1 MAPQKKMFPKSYQTT
16 LRAHLTESQYLTLE
30 LLLLLIQVH
39 RQVKLSVLASVFPQ
53 PIQKQSRK
61 RNLQRFLVLPRLT
74 VKLLWFPLIKYWIR
88 QEQTGK
94 RLNRDQR
101 RRLRKLKHQKYG
113 YWVIAM
119 DRTQWK
125 GRNVFMVSIVW
136 GTHALPLYWEVLG
149 HVGNSDLKTQKRLLK
164 VVLNL
169 FDNYPVLVLGDRE
182 FHSPK
187 LADWLDSRGVSFAL
201 RQKRDLHFQES
212 LGEEY
217 QVLKELGFKPGM
229 SKFYEGV
236 LCNKGDELGPFNIAA
251 YWKRKYRNKGPKE
264 PWYILTNLPTLKQAL
279 DIYRCR
285 WGIEQLFKDC
295 KTGGFNLE
303 DTKVNETRFL
313 ALVLLIAMAYTFAT
327 LQGQQM
333 KKLGVEIYAGR
344 IKEHNDKSP
353 RQSEFSL
360 GLYGQRWRYGMEL
373 WADLALN
380 LIALKPHKRLYF
392 QRGFYALS
400 LIEQAS

>member
-1 MAPQKKMFPKSYQTT
+1 MFPESYQST

-30 LLLLLIQVH
+30 ILLLLIQAH

-53 PIQKQSRK
+53 PIQKGSRQ
-61 RNLQRFLVLPRLT
+61 RNLQRFLVLPQLT
-74 VKLLWFPLIKYWIR
+74 IKLLWFPLIKYWIR
-88 QEQTGK
+88 QEETGR
-94 RLNRDQR
+94 RLNREQR
-101 RRLRKLKHQKYG
+101 RRLKKLKHQKYG
-113 YWVIAM
+113 YWVIAI

-136 GTHALPLYWEVLG
+136 GTHALPLYWEVLK
-149 HVGNSDLKTQKRLLK
+149 HVGNSNLKTQKRLLRA
-164 VVLNL
+164 VLHL
-169 FDNYPVLVLGDRE
+169 FKSYPVLVLGDRE

-187 LADWLDSRGVSFAL
+187 LADWLNSRGVSFAL
-201 RQKRDLHFQES
+201 RQKRDLHFQEK

-229 SKFYEGV
+229 SKFHQGV
-236 LCNKGDELGPFNIAA
+236 LCNKGDGLGPFNVAVH
-251 YWKRKYRNKGPKE
+251 WKRKYRSKGPKE
-264 PWYILTNLPTLKQAL
+264 PWYILTNLPDLKQTL
-279 DIYRCR
+279 DVYRCR

-313 ALVLLIAMAYTFAT
+313 ALVLLIAMAFSLAT
-327 LQGQQM
+327 IQGQWIE
-333 KKLGVEIYAGR
+333 KLGIEKYAGR
-344 IKEHNDKSP
+344 IKEHKDKCP

-360 GLYGQRWRYGMEL
+360 GLYGQRWRYGMEV
-373 WADLALN
+373 WADRALQ

-392 QRGFYALS
+392 QQGFYALS
-400 LIEQAS
+400 LIQSVL